1 MKITAIE
8 QFKVAVPY
16 IEGIQ
21 KYRPTEHTELPILII
36 KMHTDEGIV
45 GLGDGGR
52 GMDVSAEIDQW
63 IGVDPRT
70 VDISGTYAP
79 FSHALY
85 DILGK
90 ATGLPAHRF
99 MGSKRRDQV
108 PVGYWSCHMEPE
120 DTAREAARGHS
131 LGFKTHKL
139 KARPWDI
146 VRTVQL
152 MSEAAGPDYAIIV
165 DPNFYFETLPDSL
178 RLARQLEQYNIFCF
192 EDPFRF
198 DDWSQY
204 RLFRQKSSI
213 ALAAHLHTPLQVLE
227 AVRHEAADYFNLGG
241 ANFDITYR
249 CAAIAAAAQRRV
261 WLQEEKDL
269 SLGVAAAYA
278 AHVACVIPNAEIPLD
293 ILHFLRENDLV
304 HNALPPNNG
313 TIAVPSGP
321 GLGVELDEEAIAHY
335 RVG

>member
-70 VDISGTYAP
+70 V
-79 FSHALY
+79 
-85 DILGK
+85 
-90 ATGLPAHRF
+90 
-99 MGSKRRDQV
+99 
-108 PVGYWSCHMEPE
+108 
-120 DTAREAARGHS
+120 
-131 LGFKTHKL
+131 
-139 KARPWDI
+139 
-146 VRTVQL
+146 
-152 MSEAAGPDYAIIV
+152 
-165 DPNFYFETLPDSL
+165 
-178 RLARQLEQYNIFCF
+178 
-192 EDPFRF
+192 
-198 DDWSQY
+198 
-204 RLFRQKSSI
+204 
-213 ALAAHLHTPLQVLE
+213 
-227 AVRHEAADYFNLGG
+227 
-241 ANFDITYR
+241 
-249 CAAIAAAAQRRV
+249 
-261 WLQEEKDL
+261 
-269 SLGVAAAYA
+269 
-278 AHVACVIPNAEIPLD
+278 EIPLD